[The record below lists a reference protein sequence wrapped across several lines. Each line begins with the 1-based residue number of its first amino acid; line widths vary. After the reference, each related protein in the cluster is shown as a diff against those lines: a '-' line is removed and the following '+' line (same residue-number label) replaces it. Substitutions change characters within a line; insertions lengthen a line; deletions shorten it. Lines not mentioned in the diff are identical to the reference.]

1 MEYPLA
7 DAAKLARV
15 NRSTLFRAIK
25 SGRLSARRDDD
36 GAYRVDASELARVY
50 DLQHNTHKQSDAS
63 HESAQGTSATV
74 EAAQGDTS
82 AREFA
87 RFRIQMLEEQLAR
100 EREERERERG
110 RWDQERDTIL
120 ERERETVADLRKRL
134 DRAEERVLAL
144 SPPPIQPPAPTAAV
158 AVAGPVTPASAPP
171 SKPPAGF
178 LARLFGRG

>member
-50 DLQHNTHKQSDAS
+50 DLQHVMHKESDAL
-63 HESAQGTSATV
+63 HEGAQGVSGTAAT
-74 EAAQGDTS
+74 AQGDTS
-82 AREFA
+82 AREEFA
-87 RFRIQMLEEQLAR
+87 RFRIKTLEEQLIR

-120 ERERETVADLRKRL
+120 ERERDTVADLRKRL

-144 SPPPIQPPAPTAAV
+144 SPPPSQPPVPVAA
-158 AVAGPVTPASAPP
+158 AAEPVTPTPAPSSNP
-171 SKPPAGF
+171 SAGF